1 MFSHVKAIEFDLNC
15 WCTVLGNLVKRQNSN
30 VSGQTVR
37 DTYEIVRELGSG
49 ITGTVKVVQKKG
61 TENLFA
67 MKEVNIKK

>member
-1 MFSHVKAIEFDLNC
+1 
-15 WCTVLGNLVKRQNSN
+15 